1 MGAERAADASRAPSP
16 SVTDTVRMTPQ
27 AEDSARLQELLGEM
41 YAERAAR
48 GETLSAVID
57 VILARLRC
65 ARVSMWKF
73 DHVGDEL
80 TLLCF
85 GSKTADGVFDT
96 SDRRLRR
103 SEFIAYFNSLVDAG
117 TYMSVDAMNDPVL
130 QPMRRNYL
138 VANNVQSMLD
148 AAFVLNNQTYG
159 MVCCEENQRREWT
172 ASDSVS
178 LRAIVNKMTLLMWN
192 APDPVMLN
200 TPTLPLR
207 VMLLQEPSAVAD
219 RRR

>member
-1 MGAERAADASRAPSP
+1 
-16 SVTDTVRMTPQ
+16 MTPQ
-27 AEDSARLQELLGEM
+27 AEDSARLQDLLGEM

-48 GETLSAVID
+48 AETLSSVID
-57 VILARLRC
+57 VVLARLRC

-96 SDRRLRR
+96 SDRRLHR

-130 QPMRRNYL
+130 RPMRESYL
-138 VANNVQSMLD
+138 VANNVVSMLD

-159 MVCCEENQRREWT
+159 MVCCEEHQRREWT
-172 ASDSVS
+172 PSDSVS
-178 LRAIVNKMTLLMWN
+178 LRAIVNKLTLLMWN
-192 APDPVMLN
+192 APDPVMLK

-207 VMLLQEPSAVAD
+207 VLLLQQAPSVATD

>member
-1 MGAERAADASRAPSP
+1 
-16 SVTDTVRMTPQ
+16 
-27 AEDSARLQELLGEM
+27 
-41 YAERAAR
+41 
-48 GETLSAVID
+48 
-57 VILARLRC
+57 
-65 ARVSMWKF
+65 MWKF